1 LTKHAIFRRNARR
14 REIAMDKHS
23 AKPGLIVAPLTPF
36 THDLAVDEA
45 ALARQIDY
53 VIEDCGATMVV
64 AAGVETQ
71 EYTYLGLEQRKA
83 LIRATFDAV
92 GWRVPVMVGISHPS
106 FRTAIELA
114 HDAERL
120 GAAAVQLLA
129 PLRPFAGP
137 PTQGDLL
144 AYFEAIGR
152 ETKLPITL
160 YLNPGPGADVS
171 IPDTIALAKLPCVQ
185 LIKESSRDLARVS
198 RLIVEIDR
206 AGHARY
212 FTTMQMLLATLEL
225 GGSGATM
232 PPPACEIARHVI
244 DAFVAKDYERAA
256 ETQIQFAQ
264 FPSKWMH
271 RGLAPTMKTA
281 MNLIGIPA
289 GDPYPPYAPLSRVE
303 TAALAE
309 LLRTTVLAHRFER
322 TAAA

>member
-1 LTKHAIFRRNARR
+1 
-14 REIAMDKHS
+14 MQS
-23 AKPGLIVAPLTPF
+23 PGLIVAPLTPF
-36 THDLAVDEA
+36 TAELKVDEP
-45 ALARQIDY
+45 ALQHQIDY
-53 VIEDCGATMVV
+53 VINDCRATMVV

-71 EYTYLGLEQRKA
+71 EYTYLSFAERKD
-83 LIRATFDAV
+83 LIRRTIELVD
-92 GWRVPVMVGISHPS
+92 GRVPVMVGITHAS
-106 FRTAIELA
+106 FRTAVELA
-114 HDAERL
+114 NNAERW

-137 PTQGDLL
+137 PTQADLL
-144 AYFEAIGR
+144 AYFQAIAR
-152 ETKLPITL
+152 ETKLPMTL

-171 IPDTIALAKLPCVQ
+171 IPDTIALAKLPQVQ

-232 PPPACEIARHVI
+232 PPPGSEIARAVI
-244 DAFVAKDYERAA
+244 DAFVAKDYQHAA
-256 ETQIQFAQ
+256 EIQLQFAL

-271 RGLAPTMKTA
+271 RGLAPTMKAA

-289 GDPYPPYAPLSRVE
+289 GDPYPPYSPLSRDE
-303 TAALAE
+303 LTALEAT
-309 LLRTTVLAHRFER
+309 LRTTVLASRFKK
-322 TAAA
+322 AAAA

>member
-1 LTKHAIFRRNARR
+1 MTRPLAERPLEGLI
-14 REIAMDKHS
+14 EIAVRRS
-23 AKPGLIVAPLTPF
+23 
-36 THDLAVDEA
+36 
-45 ALARQIDY
+45 
-53 VIEDCGATMVV
+53 
-64 AAGVETQ
+64 
-71 EYTYLGLEQRKA
+71 LEQRKA
-83 LIRATFDAV
+83 LIRRTIECVDQ
-92 GWRVPVMVGISHPS
+92 RVPVMVGISHPS

-114 HDAERL
+114 HFAEGL
-120 GAAAVQLLA
+120 GGAAVQVLA

-137 PTQGDLL
+137 PTQADLI
-144 AYFEAIGR
+144 AYFEAIAR
-152 ETKLPITL
+152 ETRLPVTL

-212 FTTMQMLLATLEL
+212 FTTMQMLLATLQL

-232 PPPACEIARHVI
+232 PPPGCEIARHIV

-256 ETQIQFAQ
+256 TLQLQFAL

-271 RGLAPTMKTA
+271 RGLAPVMKAA
-281 MNLIGIPA
+281 MNLIGVPV
-289 GDPYPPYAPLSRVE
+289 GDPYPPYGSLSDDE
-303 TAALAE
+303 IKALAAV
-309 LLRTTVLAHRFER
+309 LRTTVLANRFSV

>member
-1 LTKHAIFRRNARR
+1 MKR
-14 REIAMDKHS
+14 
-23 AKPGLIVAPLTPF
+23 PGLIVAPLTPF
-36 THDLAVDEA
+36 TPDLTVDEP
-45 ALARQIDY
+45 ALRRQIDY
-53 VIEDCGATMVV
+53 VVKDCRATMVV

-71 EYTYLGLEQRKA
+71 EYTYLSFEQRKA
-83 LIRATFDAV
+83 LIRQTIECVDR
-92 GWRVPVMVGISHPS
+92 RVPVMVGISHPS
-106 FRTAIELA
+106 FKTAVELA
-114 HDAERL
+114 HEAEKL

-129 PLRPFAGP
+129 PLRPFAGLP
-137 PTQGDLL
+137 SQGDLI
-144 AYFEAIGR
+144 AYFEAVAR

-171 IPDTIALAKLPCVQ
+171 IADTIALAQLPSVQ

-212 FTTMQMLLATLEL
+212 FTTMQMLLATLQL

-232 PPPACEIARHVI
+232 PPPGSEIARHVI

-256 ETQIQFAQ
+256 ALQLQFAL

-271 RGLAPTMKTA
+271 RGLAPVMKAA
-281 MNLIGIPA
+281 MNLIGVSA
-289 GDPYPPYAPLSRVE
+289 GDPYPPYVSLNRDEIS
-303 TAALAE
+303 ALAAT
-309 LLRTTVLAHRFER
+309 LRTTVLAKRFSV